1 MSDTFRAF
9 FVDKRDD
16 RYDASIRDLTLADL
30 PDEPVLVDVAY
41 SSLNYK
47 DGLAVTGKLGI
58 VRSFPMVCGID
69 LAGTVIESAHPA
81 FAPGDRVL
89 VNGWGLSE
97 SHWGG
102 YSQKQRVKAEFLTRV
117 PAALSFED
125 AMALGTAGY
134 TAMLCVIALE
144 EAGVTPAAGDIV
156 VTGAAGGVGS
166 VAVLLLAKLGYRVVA
181 SSGRPETRDYLK
193 NLGAAEVIGRDE
205 LNRDA
210 KPLERVR
217 WAGGVDTVGSRILST
232 VLAQTKD
239 EGAVAACGLAAGADL
254 PTTVMPFILR
264 GIKLLGINPVTCHP
278 ARRDRAWTR
287 LAEDLDMAKL
297 KAITMVEPMTRLP
310 ELGEQILKG
319 KVRGR
324 VVIDV
329 NR

>member
-117 PAALSFED
+117 RIEPK
-125 AMALGTAGY
+125 
-134 TAMLCVIALE
+134 
-144 EAGVTPAAGDIV
+144 
-156 VTGAAGGVGS
+156 
-166 VAVLLLAKLGYRVVA
+166 LLQSIPDQNFHQIFQFLNSQIRHFPVFHNVA
-181 SSGRPETRDYLK
+181 SS
-193 NLGAAEVIGRDE
+193 
-205 LNRDA
+205 NR
-210 KPLERVR
+210 KPL
-217 WAGGVDTVGSRILST
+217 
-232 VLAQTKD
+232 
-239 EGAVAACGLAAGADL
+239 ACDQ
-254 PTTVMPFILR
+254 F
-264 GIKLLGINPVTCHP
+264 
-278 ARRDRAWTR
+278 
-287 LAEDLDMAKL
+287 
-297 KAITMVEPMTRLP
+297 
-310 ELGEQILKG
+310 
-319 KVRGR
+319 
-324 VVIDV
+324 
-329 NR
+329 

>member
-1 MSDTFRAF
+1 MPDTFKAF
-9 FVDKRDD
+9 VVDKRNG
-16 RYDASIRDLTLADL
+16 RHDASIRDLTLADL
-30 PDEPVLVDVAY
+30 PDEAVLVDVAY
-41 SSLNYK
+41 SCLNYK

-69 LAGTVIESAHPA
+69 LAGTVVESADPT

-97 SHWGG
+97 RHWGG
-102 YSQKQRVKAEFLTRV
+102 YSQKQRVKAEFLTRA
-117 PAALSFED
+117 PAAFSVED
-125 AMALGTAGY
+125 TMAIGTAGY
-134 TAMLCVIALE
+134 TAMLCVMALE
-144 EAGVTPAAGDIV
+144 EAGVAPAAGDIV

-166 VAVLLLAKLGYRVVA
+166 VAVVLLAKLGYRVVA

-210 KPLERVR
+210 KPLEQVR
-217 WAGGVDTVGSRILST
+217 WAGGVDTVGSKILST
-232 VLAQTKD
+232 VLAQTKE

-264 GIKLLGINPVTCHP
+264 GIKLLGINSVTCHP
-278 ARRDRAWTR
+278 TRRDRAWTR

-297 KAITMVEPMTRLP
+297 KAITSVEPMTRLP

-319 KVRGR
+319 QVRGR